1 MESCS
6 TLAECW
12 VMKDANNLLQSGAA
26 AAAAQQNSNLLERR
40 TSPALWFSVSKVS
53 SCCCPKTFAPKSG
66 LPLLTLVTHISPAF
80 DLFGA
85 AFPALLANSGAA
97 SFESNLSRNAKLFR
111 CKWHVQ
117 ISLFDDAKIMIVI
130 AKLSMLQLQTQ
141 PLQIG
146 SHLGIFWETR
156 GRKELKNIAAKNLGH
171 PFSVSKLKGLWIW
184 QLCQIYLRLLLD
196 WIFASDPK
204 KLSFLPLF
212 PGFSK

>member
-130 AKLSMLQLQTQ
+130 AKLSICSCK
-141 PLQIG
+141 PHH
-146 SHLGIFWETR
+146 SKSDPHLGIFTAVEAVYR
-156 GRKELKNIAAKNLGH
+156 R
-171 PFSVSKLKGLWIW
+171 
-184 QLCQIYLRLLLD
+184 
-196 WIFASDPK
+196 
-204 KLSFLPLF
+204 KLSIFFSFSFFFFFQKILPSSAPTEPILLKFWLWVPYDKWWTF
-212 PGFSK
+212 P